1 MSKCRL
7 ASSRTAFGMEPTA
20 FCHPGESATTDRVHA
35 LQDFTADL
43 DDSFGMVS
51 IGTSCLQN
59 DSFEDDWTG

>member
-1 MSKCRL
+1 MT
-7 ASSRTAFGMEPTA
+7 ASAWILPQTVTLKR
-20 FCHPGESATTDRVHA
+20 ATTDRVHA
-35 LQDFTADL
+35 LQDFTGSFTADL